1 MLKLE
6 GTTIMIT
13 IETHQMNLKKWRSR
27 VFTFLTV
34 FLSIVLLIAG
44 TFEFIPAW
52 ILRDPADS
60 IHLWH
65 IAELTALSAILL
77 GGVMF
82 GLVRKPEEQPLLA
95 QFIVMGVIIL
105 AVGLIPFDFKLV
117 GLLPLAGLLVLTYP
131 HPRAL
136 FSFSRKGRI
145 SIALLGITVL
155 LAVILVPI
163 ILQEIHYQIIGMS
176 ENDAHALLFHWIG
189 SALLYILLILAGVLT
204 STKRQGW
211 MRLGIVTGLTYIFL
225 GVIGLTVP
233 GYAAGAWS
241 EAGGLFA
248 LFFGALYI
256 LITLAEAEGMSQ
268 DNSAPVPES
277 TPTPETKAIT
287 PSMPESTTVPSILA
301 AYTAEQQVEM
311 GELEFAGMD
320 RK

>member
-1 MLKLE
+1 
-6 GTTIMIT
+6 MIT
-13 IETHQMNLKKWRSR
+13 IATHRMNVKKWRPR

-34 FLSIVLLIAG
+34 FLSIALLIAG

-65 IAELTALSAILL
+65 IAELTAIAILL

-82 GLVRKPEEQPLLA
+82 GLVRKADEKPLLA
-95 QFIVMGVIIL
+95 QFIVISLIIL
-105 AVGLIPFDFKLV
+105 ALGIAPFSMPVL
-117 GLLPLAGLLVLTYP
+117 GLLPLAGLLMLTYP
-131 HPRAL
+131 KPRAL
-136 FSFSRKGRI
+136 FSFSHQGRM
-145 SIALLGITVL
+145 SIALLAITAP

-163 ILQEIHYQIIGMS
+163 IQQEIHFQIIGMT
-176 ENDAHALLFHWIG
+176 ENDAHAQLLHWIG
-189 SALLYILLILAGVLT
+189 SALLYVLLILAGVLA
-204 STKRQGW
+204 STKRPGW
-211 MRLGIVTGLTYIFL
+211 KRLGIVTGLTYCFL
-225 GVIGLTVP
+225 GVIGLIVP

-268 DNSAPVPES
+268 ETSVSVSVQEAAQESEIVPETTEKV
-277 TPTPETKAIT
+277 TPAHEAATVSVTL
-287 PSMPESTTVPSILA
+287 PSYEA
-301 AYTAEQQVEM
+301 NEHVEM
-311 GELEFAGMD
+311 AVLELAGMG

>member
-1 MLKLE
+1 
-6 GTTIMIT
+6 MIT
-13 IETHQMNLKKWRSR
+13 IETSHMNVTQWRSR

-52 ILRDPADS
+52 ILKDPADS

-65 IAELTALSAILL
+65 IAELTAITILL

-82 GLVRKPEEQPLLA
+82 GLVRKSAEKPLLA
-95 QFIVMGVIIL
+95 QFIVMSIIIL
-105 AVGLIPFDFKLV
+105 ALGIAPFSIPVL

-131 HPRAL
+131 KPRAL
-136 FSFSRKGRI
+136 FSFSHQGRM
-145 SIALLGITVL
+145 SIALLAITL
-155 LAVILVPI
+155 PLAVILVPI
-163 ILQEIHYQIIGMS
+163 IQQEIHYQIIGMT
-176 ENDAHALLFHWIG
+176 ENDAHAQLLHWIG
-189 SALLYILLILAGVLT
+189 SALLYVLLILAGVLA
-204 STKRQGW
+204 STKRPGW
-211 MRLGIVTGLTYIFL
+211 KRLGIITGLTYCFL
-225 GVIGLTVP
+225 GVIGLIVP

-268 DNSAPVPES
+268 EASVPVQEFAQKSEIVPE
-277 TPTPETKAIT
+277 TAVKATSAHEAATVSIT
-287 PSMPESTTVPSILA
+287 LPDYDANEHI
-301 AYTAEQQVEM
+301 EM
-311 GELEFAGMD
+311 AVLELAGMD

>member
-1 MLKLE
+1 M
-6 GTTIMIT
+6 TT
-13 IETHQMNLKKWRSR
+13 IETHLMNVKKWRPR

-65 IAELTALSAILL
+65 IAELTALAAILL

-82 GLVRKPEEQPLLA
+82 GLVRKPEEKPLLA
-95 QFIVMGVIIL
+95 QFAVMSVIIL
-105 AVGLIPFDFKLV
+105 AVGLIPFDIKLV

-131 HPRAL
+131 KPRAL
-136 FSFSRKGRI
+136 FSFSHQGRM
-145 SIALLGITVL
+145 SIALLAITVP

-163 ILQEIHYQIIGMS
+163 IQQEIHYQIIGMT
-176 ENDAHALLFHWIG
+176 ENDAHAQLLHWIG
-189 SALLYILLILAGVLT
+189 SALLYVLLILAGILA
-204 STKRQGW
+204 STKRPGW
-211 MRLGIVTGLTYIFL
+211 RRLGIITGLTYCFL
-225 GVIGLTVP
+225 GVIGLIVP
-233 GYAAGAWS
+233 GYAAGAWN

-256 LITLAEAEGMSQ
+256 LVTLAEAEGMSQ
-268 DNSAPVPES
+268 DVSAPVPES
-277 TPTPETKAIT
+277 AQKPEIVPETVIKAT
-287 PSMPESTTVPSILA
+287 PAYDKATVPITLSSYKANEL
-301 AYTAEQQVEM
+301 TEM
-311 GELEFAGMD
+311 AELEFAGMD

>member
-1 MLKLE
+1 
-6 GTTIMIT
+6 MIT
-13 IETHQMNLKKWRSR
+13 FETHHMNVQKWRSR
-27 VFTFLTV
+27 VFTFLSV

-65 IAELTALSAILL
+65 IAELTALAAILL

-82 GLVRKPEEQPLLA
+82 GLVRKPEKKPLLA
-95 QFIVMGVIIL
+95 QFVIMSVIIL
-105 AVGLIPFDFKLV
+105 AIALIPFDIRLV

-131 HPRAL
+131 KPRAL
-136 FSFSRKGRI
+136 FSFAHKGRI
-145 SIALLGITVL
+145 SIALLAITIP
-155 LAVILVPI
+155 LAVILIPI
-163 ILQEIHYQIIGMS
+163 IQQEIHYQIIGMA

-189 SALLYILLILAGVLT
+189 SALLYVLLILAGVLA
-204 STKRQGW
+204 STKRPGW
-211 MRLGIVTGLTYIFL
+211 KRLGNVTGLTYCFL
-225 GVIGLTVP
+225 GVIGLIVP
-233 GYAAGAWS
+233 SYAAGAWS

-268 DNSAPVPES
+268 EASATAQESAQESEIVPETVVKVTPAHEAAPV
-277 TPTPETKAIT
+277 
-287 PSMPESTTVPSILA
+287 STTLPSYEANEHI
-301 AYTAEQQVEM
+301 EM
-311 GELEFAGMD
+311 AELELAGVG